1 MIRRLGALAGL
12 ILVLAAA
19 SPAFADLKL
28 PRLPRIEPPLHILRA
43 KASDPACAPDCPEWL
58 SVEGRIMPG
67 SADAFARAVEALHG
81 RKLPI
86 LLSSRGGSVNDAFQM
101 GVLIR
106 EKGLSVAVARTQIL
120 GCPERNPACPTARA
134 VVTVGGAV
142 CASACPLILAGG
154 VERIAG
160 PAAEIGVHQ
169 ITTMFK
175 EPTGS
180 IGLTT
185 TRKIYE
191 DSRAD
196 FAVERYL
203 AFMGIGEPVMT
214 LLRRTPAGGIRW
226 LSPEELRASGALTAT
241 LDAAEPMLM
250 SGANGL
256 NAYRPGG
263 APAALI
269 AAEGRSGDDLPAKA
283 RLAYRPGGGALE
295 MTLSGTEAGS
305 LSVALGDGSPLAARP
320 GPDGKPRAQIPRS
333 MFCALGSKGRIV
345 VTPAPSGAPTVFEI
359 ADMKGIERL
368 TAQACP

>member
-1 MIRRLGALAGL
+1 MMRRLGALAGL
-12 ILVLAAA
+12 ILFLAAA
-19 SPAFADLKL
+19 GPAFADLKL
-28 PRLPRIEPPLHILRA
+28 PRLPRIEPPLHILHA

-58 SVEGRIMPG
+58 SVEGRITPG
-67 SADAFARAVEALHG
+67 SAAAFARAVDALNG

-86 LLSSRGGSVNDAFQM
+86 LLSSRGGSVLDAFKM
-101 GVLIR
+101 GTLIR
-106 EKGLSVAVARTQIL
+106 ERGLSVAVARTQIL
-120 GCPERNPACPTARA
+120 GCPERNPACPTAHA

-191 DSRAD
+191 DSGAD
-196 FAVERYL
+196 LAVDSYL
-203 AFMGIGEPVMT
+203 IAMRIGEPVMT
-214 LLRRTPAGGIRW
+214 LLRKTPAGGIRW
-226 LSPEELRASGALTAT
+226 LSQEELRTAWMVTAT

-263 APAALI
+263 APAELLT
-269 AAEGRSGDDLPAKA
+269 AEGWSSNGLVQSDARLPAG
-283 RLAYRPGGGALE
+283 RRGA
-295 MTLSGTEAGS
+295 GNY
-305 LSVALGDGSPLAARP
+305 ALGRQT
-320 GPDGKPRAQIPRS
+320 GKPVGRPRRRRAPRRPPRTGREPARANSARHVLRAQSEGKNCRD
-333 MFCALGSKGRIV
+333 AD
-345 VTPAPSGAPTVFEI
+345 VF
-359 ADMKGIERL
+359 RR
-368 TAQACP
+368 P

>member
-1 MIRRLGALAGL
+1 MMRRLGALAGL
-12 ILVLAAA
+12 ILFLAAA
-19 SPAFADLKL
+19 GPAFADLKL

-58 SVEGRIMPG
+58 SVEGRITPG
-67 SADAFARAVEALHG
+67 SAAAFARAVDALHG

-86 LLSSRGGSVNDAFQM
+86 LLSSRGGSVIDAFKM
-101 GVLIR
+101 GILIR
-106 EKGLSVAVARTQIL
+106 ERGLSVAVARTQIL
-120 GCPERNPACPTARA
+120 GCPERNPACPTAHA

-180 IGLTT
+180 VGLTT

-196 FAVERYL
+196 LAVDRYL
-203 AFMGIGEPVMT
+203 AAMGIGEPVMT
-214 LLRRTPAGGIRW
+214 LLRKTPAGGIRW
-226 LSPEELRASGALTAT
+226 LSPEELRAAGMLTAT

-250 SGANGL
+250 SGADGL
-256 NAYRPGG
+256 NAHRPDGS
-263 APAALI
+263 PAGLI
-269 AAEGRSGDDLPAKA
+269 TAEGRSGDDLPARA
-283 RLAYRPGGGALE
+283 SLAYRPGGGALE
-295 MTLSGTEAGS
+295 MTLSGAGAGS
-305 LSVALGDGSPLAARP
+305 LSVALDDGAPLAARP
-320 GPDGKPRAQIPRS
+320 GPDGNPRAQIPRA
-333 MFCALGSKGRIV
+333 MFCALDPKGRIV
-345 VTPAPSGAPTVFEI
+345 ATPTSSGAPTVFEV
-359 ADMKGIERL
+359 ADMWRIERL